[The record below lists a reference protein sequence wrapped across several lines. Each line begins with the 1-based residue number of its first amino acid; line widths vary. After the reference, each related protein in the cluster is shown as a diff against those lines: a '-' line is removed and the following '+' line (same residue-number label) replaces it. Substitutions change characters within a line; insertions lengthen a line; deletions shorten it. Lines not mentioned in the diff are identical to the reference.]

1 MKACADL
8 LPVKAP
14 EGPELLPKDDVFVCG
29 RRWDSNHTKF
39 LVCGP
44 GKNVEAILLDGLS
57 LLLPGRNAAVYL
69 RALTLCRVRLDGA
82 ELGREAWTTTYPAPG
97 SRMEFLYAPGKGGS
111 GKNVLSS
118 VLSIVVA
125 VAAVWAGPALAGA
138 LGLVNSAGALTTV
151 GTIVA
156 AGTTGAIMVAGGWAI
171 NSLFPVSQPSL
182 AASQALET
190 GQTYSISGGQNS
202 ANLNGY
208 VPLVL
213 GTYRMTPPLGAKSWT
228 MRSGDDQ
235 YFNMLVI
242 WGHADVSVTD
252 FRIGE
257 TPLSKFSGVT
267 HVFHGSS
274 TGNDLRYFARSY
286 NEQSIGATLDYNVP
300 VTRSVG
306 ECDSISVEIAFS
318 ALANLSSGSAQAT
331 SVNFKIEYALEGT
344 EDWKTFASTSSF
356 HCPAQYV
363 DCYTGASSTD
373 LWATPDGTW
382 HARQSDTDWNNPN
395 WTNGKIQVTD
405 PHFSP
410 YPIESYKDKHK
421 HHEWWTRACDY
432 NAGTVD
438 YVTITGSQSTTLART
453 FEWAVPHGKYQ
464 VRITRLTPDTDDA
477 TIQDTGVWNI
487 ARAITN
493 KAAFNTPLPVACSEL
508 RIKASEE
515 LSGYVSDFNA
525 LCTSFIPD
533 WNGETWDT
541 AETANPASELRYIL
555 TNRHGSYRPWTEAKI
570 DEESFRDFHEF
581 CEQEG
586 FTFNFVCDAEAL
598 TWKRLSQIAAAG
610 RGAVTLDNDGK
621 FSIIID
627 RKGKVPVQ
635 MFTPRNSWGLTI
647 QRTFTRSPH
656 ALRATFRD
664 ASSDYEEQ
672 NAYVYADGYD
682 ENTATNVVEW
692 ECEGKTDWNEVWRFG
707 RYYLASMK
715 LRPETITLSTDWE
728 WRMCRRGD
736 LVAVASDV
744 LTNTF
749 GTARIQRLIYSVG
762 GELVYVGREADIPQ
776 DESGADLIPVGVQ
789 LDDSVYYSE
798 PSPARYGIAVR
809 LSTGRLATYEVQPK
823 YGEESADLMFLYAI
837 AAAQVPPLGA
847 LASVAL
853 FGNDNEMEYGEYL
866 VAGITPG
873 DDMSADLTLIPY
885 APEIMDADTGEIPAW
900 SPPVR
905 LDTIPK
911 RDNLPVPVITETRS
925 DESVLIRSGDSLIS
939 CIAAWYKLP
948 SSPDAG
954 LGEIQVQMR
963 AVDGFGHEFTASAPF
978 SAPYITVQGV
988 QDGTA
993 YTVTLRLVSSRGR
1006 TSIWSKPVVVVVVG
1020 KSSPP
1025 PVVEGFTATLR
1036 DPEGVLLAWDAS
1048 KDIDVEAYEVS
1059 GDASGK
1065 TLDTSLIAAVYGKV
1079 GELSFLVVA
1088 VDTLGQKSPA
1098 PASASV
1104 TVQRPKTP
1112 VITSARLLDE
1122 GVVVLWQDAKTSWS
1136 IDRYQLTMGDSSV
1149 FSAGLKAT
1157 MAAASPFAVGQTC
1170 TLRAQDIFRNWG
1182 EESEP
1187 FTISVLYPKTPDIV
1201 LGYDKLNGTV
1211 TVDWQDCRNAAA
1223 GSPAIDRYEIDGTL
1237 ANQNSKDGLV
1247 TVKGTHYEAVV
1258 PLTAYEYGSRE
1269 DEDGTLVNVG
1279 TITVSV
1285 RAVDKYGISNQD
1297 DPNYQNNE
1305 IQLSIWPPYNPT
1317 DMAIAASEEGD
1328 SIILSWKDCTRTFAV
1343 AYYLVTDSMTGR
1355 TYKVDTNYV
1364 VLPPRKAGSYPV
1376 TVQAFDVIGHSSA
1389 AMTYNMLVAGV
1400 GGMTVTAKVDGS
1412 DILVEWSIPESAF
1425 VVDHYII
1432 RSDNDVLPDAGD
1444 INFEDGNLVGT
1455 AKVNYI
1461 RIPAGKSGQYVFYVW
1476 AVDVAGNI
1484 STDYASFATVTVE
1497 EPGIPAVAAA
1507 LDGDGVT
1514 LNWSLEVTPG
1524 QLPVRAWDVVR
1535 QWAEGGDETQ
1545 VREMDYGRLDVNTT
1559 TVPAFSAGEH
1569 SFMVRAVDS
1578 GGNIGPWGFVD
1589 FVARAPGKV
1598 TFTQPVVIDNNVQLY
1613 WSLPS
1618 VVFFPIREYIFSE
1631 LEIYDDGEEYEAE
1644 IGRVDALFAS
1654 ESEEVAGTYTYAITP
1669 VDVGGNVGQRATI
1682 TCRVAQPQ
1690 NFVFYDKK
1698 ESLFNG
1704 TKVNFELDGEGHM
1717 LGPVPMAETW
1727 EENVARV
1734 VEEADLSVSSD
1745 ALTHEQKADAV
1756 FPSWLEPAV
1765 ASGSY
1770 SENIDHGTTIPNC
1783 NYKLTMGYR
1792 VLSGS
1797 PVIECKIEISQ
1808 NGDVWDVASDNAFSV
1823 YVTQFRYS
1831 RFTISVSGGYIE
1843 ISSIYVDLNA
1853 KQITDYGR
1861 VECGADDNGEGWISE
1876 TETPMLTG
1884 TWVPFNRGFVDVQSL
1899 PQPNVVNH
1907 QEYTAYTV
1915 FEDVINPEG
1924 FRIFVKDKNGSR
1936 VTATVDWVAM
1946 GV

>member
-8 LPVKAP
+8 LPVKTP
-14 EGPELLPKDDVFVCG
+14 EGPELLSKDGVFVCG
-29 RRWDSNHTKF
+29 RRWDSNHTKI

-44 GKNVEAILLDGLS
+44 GKNVETILLDGLH
-57 LLLPGRNAAVYL
+57 LLFPGRVESVYI
-69 RALTLCRVRLDGA
+69 RFLTLCRVRVDGS
-82 ELGREAWTTTYPAPG
+82 ELSREHWLGTYPAPG
-97 SRMEFLYAPGKGGS
+97 SRIEFLYAPGKGGG

-138 LGLVNSAGALTTV
+138 MGLVTSTGALTTM
-151 GTIVA
+151 GTLVA
-156 AGTTGAIMVAGGWAI
+156 AGTTGAIMMAGGWAI
-171 NSLFPVSQPSL
+171 NSLFPVSQPTLPSQ
-182 AASQALET
+182 QALET
-190 GQTYSISGGQNS
+190 SQTYSINGAQNS

-242 WGHADVSVTD
+242 WGHADVAVTD

-257 TPLSKFSGVT
+257 TPLGDFSGVT
-267 HVFHGSS
+267 HVFHGST
-274 TGNDLRYFARSY
+274 TGNDLRYFSKSY

-306 ECDSISVEIAFS
+306 ECDYISVEIAFS
-318 ALANLSSGSAQAT
+318 ALANLSSGSAQPT
-331 SVNFKIEYALEGT
+331 SVQFKIEYALEGT
-344 EDWKTFASTSSF
+344 EDWKTFSSDSSF

-373 LWATPDGTW
+373 IYATSDGTW
-382 HARQSDTDWNNPN
+382 HVRQSDSDWGNPN
-395 WTNGKIQVTD
+395 WANGMIPVTD

-421 HHEWWTRACDY
+421 HHEWWMRDCDY
-432 NAGTVD
+432 NSGLVD
-438 YVTITGSQSTTLART
+438 YVTITGSQSTTLARA
-453 FEWAVPHGKYQ
+453 FEWSVPHGKYQ

-487 ARAITN
+487 ARAVTN
-493 KAAFNTPLPVACSEL
+493 QAAFNTPLPVACSEL

-525 LCTSFIPD
+525 LVTSFIPD
-533 WNGETWDT
+533 WNGSEWDQN
-541 AETANPASELRYIL
+541 ETANPASELRYIL
-555 TNRHGSYRPWTEAKI
+555 TNRHGSYRPWTDSKI
-570 DEESFRDFHEF
+570 DEESFRAFHDF

-586 FTFNFVCDAEAL
+586 FTFNYVCDTEVL

-610 RGAVTLDNDGK
+610 RGSVTLDNDGK

-627 RKGKVPVQ
+627 KAGKVPVQ
-635 MFTPRNSWGLTI
+635 MFTPRNSWGLTV
-647 QRTFTRSPH
+647 QRTFTRAPH

-664 ASSDYEEQ
+664 ASSNYDEVQ
-672 NAYVYADGYD
+672 GYVYADGYD
-682 ENTATNVVEW
+682 ASTATNIVEW
-692 ECEGKTDWNEVWRFG
+692 ECEGKTNWNEVWRFG

-749 GTARIQRLIYSVG
+749 GTARIQRLIYSID
-762 GELVYVGREADIPQ
+762 GELVYVGRDADIPQ
-776 DESGADLIPVGVQ
+776 DDSGASLVPVGVQ

-798 PSPARYGIAVR
+798 PYPARYGIAVR

-823 YGEESADLMFLYAI
+823 YGEESADLMFMYAI
-837 AAAQVPPLGA
+837 SAAQIPQLGA
-847 LASVAL
+847 LANVAL
-853 FGNDNEMEYGEYL
+853 FGSDGDMEYGEYL

-948 SSPDAG
+948 SSPDAT

-963 AVDGFGHEFTASAPF
+963 AVDNFGHEFTSNAPF

-993 YTVTLRLVSSRGR
+993 YTVTLRLVSSKGR
-1006 TSIWSKPVVVVVVG
+1006 TSLWSQPVVVVVIG

-1025 PVVEGFTATLR
+1025 PVVEGFTAVIK
-1036 DPEGVLLAWDAS
+1036 DPEGVLLSWNAS
-1048 KDIDVEAYEVS
+1048 KDIDVESYEIS

-1065 TLDTSLIAAVYGKV
+1065 TIDTSLIVDVYNRI
-1079 GELSFLVVA
+1079 GELSFFVVA
-1088 VDTLGQKSPA
+1088 VDTLGQKSLSPA
-1098 PASASV
+1098 QASV
-1104 TVQRPKTP
+1104 QVNAPKKP
-1112 VITSARLLDE
+1112 VITSAWLLDE
-1122 GVVVLWQDAKTSWS
+1122 GVVVLWQNAKTSWS

-1149 FSAGLKAT
+1149 FSAGLRGVIPAG
-1157 MAAASPFAVGQTC
+1157 SPFTIGQTC
-1170 TLRAQDIFRNWG
+1170 ALRAQDIFRNWG
-1182 EESEP
+1182 ETSDP
-1187 FTISVLYPKTPDIV
+1187 YTISIAYPKTPDIII
-1201 LGYDKLNGTV
+1201 GYDKLNGTV
-1211 TVDWQDCRNAAA
+1211 TVDWQDCRNDMA
-1223 GSPAIDRYEIDGTL
+1223 GSPVIDRYEIDGTL
-1237 ANQNSKDGLV
+1237 ANQNSRDGLV

-1269 DEDGTLVNVG
+1269 DEDGTMVNVG
-1279 TITVSV
+1279 TITVVV
-1285 RAVDKYGISNQD
+1285 RAVDKYGISNQE
-1297 DPNYQNNE
+1297 DPSYQNNE
-1305 IQLSIWPPYNPT
+1305 VQLSIWPPYNPT

-1355 TYKVDTNYV
+1355 IYKVDTNYV

-1432 RSDNDVLPDAGD
+1432 KRDNDVLPDAGD
-1444 INFEDGNLVGT
+1444 ISFEDGDLVGT

-1461 RIPAGKSGQYVFYVW
+1461 RVPAGAAGQYVFYVW

-1484 STDYASFATVTVE
+1484 STDYASFASVNVE
-1497 EPGIPAVAAA
+1497 KPSAPQVYAA
-1507 LDGDGVT
+1507 LDGEGVT
-1514 LNWSLEVTPG
+1514 VKWNLDIDPG
-1524 QLPVRAWDVVR
+1524 QLPIRSWDVVR

-1545 VREMDYGRLDVNTT
+1545 TREMDYGRLDVDTT
-1559 TVPAFSAGEH
+1559 TVPAFSAGQH
-1569 SFMVRAVDS
+1569 TFLVRAIDS
-1578 GGNIGPWGFVD
+1578 GGNLGPWGYVD
-1589 FVARAPGKV
+1589 FVARSPGRV

-1613 WSLPS
+1613 WNQPNDI
-1618 VVFFPIREYIFSE
+1618 FFPIREYIFSE
-1631 LEIYDDGEEYEAE
+1631 IERYEDGSEYEAE

-1654 ESEEVAGTYTYAITP
+1654 ETEEVAGIYTYAITP
-1669 VDVGGNVGQRATI
+1669 VDVGGNVGQRSTI
-1682 TCRVAQPQ
+1682 TCRVAQPPD
-1690 NFVFYDKK
+1690 FVFYDKK

-1704 TKVNFELDGEGHM
+1704 THVNFELDGEGHM
-1717 LGPVPMAETW
+1717 LGPVPVNETW
-1727 EENVARV
+1727 EENVDRV
-1734 VEEADLSVSSD
+1734 IAEAALSVSADS
-1745 ALTHEQKADAV
+1745 LTHQQKVDAG
-1756 FPSWLEPAV
+1756 FPTWLEPAA
-1765 ASGSY
+1765 ASGY
-1770 SENIDHGTTIPNC
+1770 YQEEIDHGTTIPSC
-1783 NYKLTMGYR
+1783 NYKLTMDYR
-1792 VLSGS
+1792 VLSGD
-1797 PVIECKIEISQ
+1797 PTIECKIEVSQ
-1808 NGDVWDVASDNAFSV
+1808 DGTKWDVASDNSFSV

-1831 RFTISVSGGYIE
+1831 RFTITVSGGYIE
-1843 ISSIYVDLNA
+1843 ISSIYVDLNV

-1861 VECGADDNGEGWISE
+1861 VECKADDNGEGWISE
-1876 TETPMLTG
+1876 EETPMLTG
-1884 TWVPFNRGFVDVQSL
+1884 TWVPFVRDFVDVQSL
-1899 PQPNVVNH
+1899 PKPNVVNH
-1907 QEYTAYTV
+1907 DEYTAFTV